1 MFLSETILL
10 AFGLAMDAFAVS
22 VSCGI
27 TDPYAK
33 KTNSLRAGTAFGFF
47 QAMMLLIGF
56 ALGFSLKA
64 FIEPIDHW
72 VAFVLLGFIG
82 GKMIKESLEPESEP
96 VSLQSFKTLIILS
109 FATSIDAMAAGISLA
124 ALGTSIILPA
134 IATGVITFLAS
145 VCGVWIG
152 AAFRTSKLGSTMD
165 FLGGIILIA
174 IGIKILLEHMF
185 FV

>member
-1 MFLSETILL
+1 MLLLETILL

-27 TDPYAK
+27 TNPYDK
-33 KTNSLRAGTAFGFF
+33 KTNSLRAGISFGLF
-47 QAMMLLIGF
+47 QAIMLLIGF
-56 ALGFSLKA
+56 TLGFSLKV

-82 GKMIKESLEPESEP
+82 GKMIKESLEANPEP
-96 VSLQSFKTLIILS
+96 VSLKSFKTLIILS

-124 ALGTSIILPA
+124 ALGTSIVLPV
-134 IATGVITFLAS
+134 IATGAITFLAS

-152 AAFRTSKLGSTMD
+152 AAFRSSKLGSTMD

-174 IGIKILLEHMF
+174 IGIKILLEHLF
-185 FV
+185 FM